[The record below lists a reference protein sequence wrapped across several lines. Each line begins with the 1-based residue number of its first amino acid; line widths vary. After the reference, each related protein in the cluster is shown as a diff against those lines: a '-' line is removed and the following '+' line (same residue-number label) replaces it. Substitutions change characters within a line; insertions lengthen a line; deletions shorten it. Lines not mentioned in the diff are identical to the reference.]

1 MHITDKS
8 LNPRQ
13 IFIVWMKL
21 VRLPNII
28 ILAAIFI
35 LLHVGVYMP
44 VYASLNVAMP
54 MNGWVFGVFVLSV
67 CMIAA
72 GGNVINDY
80 FDYQIDLINKPEK
93 LIIEKLIP
101 KQSAMTGYMIL
112 TLTGIAGGFVTGWL
126 LGEFKLGFFFCF
138 GALMLYMYSESY
150 KQKLWIGNLIIA
162 LLGFL
167 FILLLWIVEF
177 FALRQ
182 SAGSFVVV
190 YPSLLK
196 ISMLMG
202 GYAIFA
208 FLTTL
213 IREIIKDMEDVK
225 GDKKNGCQTIPIV
238 KGIPAAR
245 KIVSGLIVFTIL
257 LLFYC
262 AYLCGKHNLHA
273 LATVLM
279 CVINVQLILL
289 LIRFYKAK
297 SKAEFFTVSI
307 YMKVIMVF
315 GILSILLINLHS

>member
-1 MHITDKS
+1 MQTTKQL

-13 IFIVWMKL
+13 KFIAWIKL
-21 VRLPNII
+21 IRLPNII

-35 LLHVGVYMP
+35 LLHFGVYMP

-67 CMIAA
+67 CMIAS

-80 FDYQIDLINKPEK
+80 FDYQIDLINKPQK
-93 LIIEKLIP
+93 LIIEKWIP
-101 KQSAMTGYMIL
+101 RQSAMTGYMIL

-126 LGEFKLGFFFCF
+126 LGEFKMGFFFGF

-167 FILLLWIVEF
+167 FIVLLWIVEF

-196 ISMLMG
+196 ISILMG
-202 GYAIFA
+202 GYAVFA

-213 IREIIKDMEDVK
+213 IREIIKDMEDVD
-225 GDKKNGCQTIPIV
+225 GDNKNGCQTIPIV
-238 KGIPAAR
+238 KGIKAAR
-245 KIVSGLIVFTIL
+245 MIVSGLIVFTIL
-257 LLFYC
+257 LLFYS
-262 AYLCGKHNLHA
+262 AYLCARHDLNL
-273 LATVLM
+273 LSKFLLYI
-279 CVINVQLILL
+279 INFQFIILL
-289 LIRFYKAK
+289 LGIYKAK
-297 SKAEFFTVSI
+297 SKAEFHFASTLL
-307 YMKVIMVF
+307 KVIMVF
-315 GILSILLINLHS
+315 GILGILLINLHF

>member
-1 MHITDKS
+1 MQITDK
-8 LNPRQ
+8 LLTHWQMFRT
-13 IFIVWMKL
+13 WMKL

-35 LLHVGVYMP
+35 LLHFGVYMP
-44 VYASLNVAMP
+44 IYASLNIVTP

-67 CMIAA
+67 SMIAS

-126 LGEFKLGFFFCF
+126 LGEFKLGFFFGF

-213 IREIIKDMEDVK
+213 IREIIKDMEDVT
-225 GDKKNGCQTIPIV
+225 GDKKNGCQTIPIF

-245 KIVSGLIVFTIL
+245 KIVSGLIVFTII

-262 AYLCGKHNLHA
+262 GYLCWTHNLKLLSSFLLIA
-273 LATVLM
+273 
-279 CVINVQLILL
+279 INIPLFIL
-289 LIRFYKAK
+289 LIRFYKSDTK
-297 SKAEFFTVSI
+297 SEYHAASTL
-307 YMKVIMVF
+307 MKWIMVA
-315 GILSILLINLHS
+315 GILGILLINMHS